1 VASQNSKLELMRNAS
16 NRTNLYRRKVIL
28 IASRNKQVAERV
40 GDNYREDTGDDAG
53 AATYCISNLMYMRH
67 LRGYDKTDELSI
79 PTMTLDQ
86 TQIPALCSHVYTLS
100 SRGRT
105 SDLDHFVRV
114 TVPTLLNIVQMS
126 VSTTTLARVNHLT
139 AIVKTAQT
147 VRILFIGFS
156 KMRDD

>member
-1 VASQNSKLELMRNAS
+1 MRNAS
-16 NRTNLYRRKVIL
+16 NRTNLYRRKDIL

-67 LRGYDKTDELSI
+67 LRGYDKTDELSF

-139 AIVKTAQT
+139 AIVRTAQT

>member
-1 VASQNSKLELMRNAS
+1 ME
-16 NRTNLYRRKVIL
+16 
-28 IASRNKQVAERV
+28 RNKEVTVAMSE
-40 GDNYREDTGDDAG
+40 NYREDTGDDAI
-53 AATYCISNLMYMRH
+53 AAIYCVSNLMYMRH
-67 LRGYDKTDELSI
+67 LRGYDKTDPLSV

-139 AIVKTAQT
+139 GIVQGARK
-147 VRILFIGFS
+147 VRESNISSPGLG
-156 KMRDD
+156 DN